1 MEKVISN
8 GSGSTIMTRE
18 FMDLR
23 IDALKELS
31 DVRFKA
37 SEVAVNAAL
46 ATQVK
51 AVDAAF
57 LASEK
62 ALTAALSASE
72 KAISKSESSQGEV
85 NKIIAELQKDVI
97 SLRESRSQGSGKE
110 SARGAGKEQSNFNLS
125 LVLSIGFNI
134 LMLLAM
140 VWKMLPK

>member
-1 MEKVISN
+1 MEKITTN
-8 GSGSTIMTRE
+8 GGSTILTRE

-72 KAISKSESSQGEV
+72 KAISKAENSQSEI
-85 NKIIAELQKDVI
+85 NKTISELTKDVI
-97 SLRESRSQGSGKE
+97 SLRESRSQGSGKD
-110 SARGAGKEQSNFNLS
+110 SAKSGGQQQSNWMIGLAVSVLFNVLALLS
-125 LVLSIGFNI
+125 VVYRLV
-134 LMLLAM
+134 
-140 VWKMLPK
+140 K